1 MQRTHIL
8 SLIGLLLAIPQ
19 AATAAD
25 PQQTANP
32 AVKIPAPVEVQ
43 RQPAP
48 VATAA
53 PTPAPEQKAATPNAK
68 GKKGADKKAADTK
81 EKKPKVLARDL
92 FSKKPTAA
100 ALAPRALG
108 WYSKGC
114 LSGGVHLADTGP
126 DWQAM
131 RLSRNRAWGHPKLI
145 KLLKHFAAE
154 SRQDGWTGLL
164 VGDISQPRGGPML
177 TGHASHQVGLDADI
191 WLTPMPNRVLSR
203 QEREEIQ
210 ATSMLDKTSLAV
222 DPKLFTPAHVAI
234 IKRAASYPAVERVFV
249 NPAIKKALCQAAGK
263 DRAWLGKVRPIW
275 GHNYHF
281 HIRIG
286 CPNGGCQTQ
295 PPVGGDDGCGK
306 EVDNWLK
313 TIEASLKKPQPKPGE
328 KVIPDSE
335 RRQVTMEQLPAEC
348 KIVLNSPGTQPD
360 TSDEVASTP
369 APAAAS
375 PAPQT
380 MPAAAVAK

>member
-1 MQRTHIL
+1 MQRTRFL
-8 SLIGLLLAIPQ
+8 YLIACLVAVPQ
-19 AATAAD
+19 MGGAET
-25 PQQTANP
+25 
-32 AVKIPAPVEVQ
+32 AVKPSPPVAAKRPAAAVPAPEKKAA
-43 RQPAP
+43 AP
-48 VATAA
+48 VAKDAA
-53 PTPAPEQKAATPNAK
+53 
-68 GKKGADKKAADTK
+68 GKKAADAKK

-92 FSKKPTAA
+92 FGKAQAAA

-114 LSGGVHLADTGP
+114 LAGAVHLADTGP

-145 KLLKHFAAE
+145 KLLKRFASE

-164 VGDISQPRGGPML
+164 VGDISQPRGGPM
-177 TGHASHQVGLDADI
+177 TSGHASHQVGLDADI

-203 QEREEIQ
+203 QEREDIQ
-210 ATSMLDKTSLAV
+210 ATTMLDKTNLAV
-222 DPKLFTPAHVAI
+222 DPKVFTPAHVAI

-249 NPAIKKALCQAAGK
+249 HPAIKKALCQAAGK

-275 GHNYHF
+275 GHHYHF

-286 CPNGGCQTQ
+286 CPNGGCEAQ
-295 PPVGGDDGCGK
+295 PAVKGDDGCGA

-313 TIEASLKKPQPKPGE
+313 TVAKSLQQPQPKPGTRI
-328 KVIPDSE
+328 IPDSE

-348 KIVLNSPGTQPD
+348 KVVLNSPAAKPD
-360 TSDEVASTP
+360 SSDEVASTP
-369 APAAAS
+369 APAAAPKATLS
-375 PAPQT
+375 
-380 MPAAAVAK
+380 PAAAATAPAAASMAK